1 LVHQPQRGVLSTKSL
16 TVELSHISLL
26 RDGRRILRGI
36 DWCIRPGQ
44 RWVLLGAN
52 GAGKTQLL
60 KLVSGDV
67 WPAATRSARR
77 IYLWQGQPL
86 DEPQSVKEEIAY
98 IGSERQDRYEHYDW
112 NLRLRAL
119 IGTGIY
125 RTDIPLF
132 RLTLRDRTRIDRLLA
147 RFKLKALCSRKLQ
160 TLSYGQRR
168 LALIARAVAM
178 QPALLLLDEV
188 LNGLDGRHRELVQS
202 QIAQLDKSVGSWVLA
217 THRAEDIPARAT
229 HLLQLERG
237 HIVWQGRL
245 TATRRRQLVASA
257 RPGSI
262 RTMAQ
267 TAAVSAR
274 NRDDVALIGLR
285 NAWVWLDGR
294 AVLRRLTF
302 SIQRGQCWVVHG
314 PNGSGKST
322 LIRALYGDLG
332 VASQGTIRRR
342 GIDIGVA
349 ISEFKRQVG
358 LVAPELQTLHPLW
371 MSVLEVVV
379 SGMHSSIGL
388 DEPPVP
394 AEIRRAR
401 RALLQMGMA
410 AMSGR
415 VLRQLSY
422 GQMRRVLFAR
432 AWVHEP
438 DILLL
443 DEPFTGL
450 DRPTRMKLQSRIESL
465 SRDGTTIVLTT
476 HHRDEWPAAASHEL
490 QLSGGVA
497 RYCGPVRNS

>member
-1 LVHQPQRGVLSTKSL
+1 
-16 TVELSHISLL
+16 
-26 RDGRRILRGI
+26 
-36 DWCIRPGQ
+36 
-44 RWVLLGAN
+44 
-52 GAGKTQLL
+52 
-60 KLVSGDV
+60 
-67 WPAATRSARR
+67 
-77 IYLWQGQPL
+77 
-86 DEPQSVKEEIAY
+86 
-98 IGSERQDRYEHYDW
+98 
-112 NLRLRAL
+112 
-119 IGTGIY
+119 
-125 RTDIPLF
+125 
-132 RLTLRDRTRIDRLLA
+132 
-147 RFKLKALCSRKLQ
+147 
-160 TLSYGQRR
+160 
-168 LALIARAVAM
+168 
-178 QPALLLLDEV
+178 
-188 LNGLDGRHRELVQS
+188 
-202 QIAQLDKSVGSWVLA
+202 
-217 THRAEDIPARAT
+217 
-229 HLLQLERG
+229 
-237 HIVWQGRL
+237 
-245 TATRRRQLVASA
+245 
-257 RPGSI
+257 
-262 RTMAQ
+262 MAQ